1 MIELLIFLLIIV
13 TLPVFSYIVLVF
25 FGYFIGKL
33 LDPFGGLES
42 EMKNLE
48 ETSKKTGVTTNEM

>member
-48 ETSKKTGVTTNEM
+48 EATIKENRSNN

>member
-48 ETSKKTGVTTNEM
+48 ESASKENRSNN